1 MFLFIVSS
9 VQGPE
14 GTYEYLISL
23 FHRVALLGMQIF
35 IVKYIV
41 CMGEYLKYM

>member
-14 GTYEYLISL
+14 GTYEHMISL

-35 IVKYIV
+35 IVKCIA
-41 CMGEYLKYM
+41 CMEEYLKYM